1 MGKKSRRLDRKK
13 QEIGERTKKE
23 RQEEANKIILTLTQF
38 ELTQEYKEVQELMQI
53 IKIYVDT
60 GERQI
65 IKIPFLEINRCIEG
79 VLATSKREKVWVKL
93 THQKN

>member
-1 MGKKSRRLDRKK
+1 MGKKSRRLHREK
-13 QEIGERTKKE
+13 QVIGERTKEE
-23 RQEEANKIILTLTQF
+23 RQKEANKIIASLTQF
-38 ELTQEYKEVQELMQI
+38 ELTQEYQEVQELMKQI
-53 IKIYVDT
+53 QTYIET

-79 VLATSKREKVWVKL
+79 ILATSKREKVWVKL

>member
-1 MGKKSRRLDRKK
+1 MK
-13 QEIGERTKKE
+13 
-23 RQEEANKIILTLTQF
+23 
-38 ELTQEYKEVQELMQI
+38 MQI